1 MLSNISTMSLTNF
14 ASMIAVAAIVVGPL
28 TTTSSAQVA
37 GSTVLGVSA
46 AETDH
51 LIKGWSAEKKLLGSA
66 VYNDANDKV
75 GTLEDIIVTPE
86 DAVSYAIIGVGGFL
100 GIDKR
105 DVAVP
110 MNQLLW
116 VNDKLVLGN
125 ATKDSLEALPPFQY
139 SGT

>member
-1 MLSNISTMSLTNF
+1 MLSNISTMSVTNF

-51 LIKGWSAEKKLLGSA
+51 LIMGWSAEIKLLGCA

-75 GTLEDIIVTPE
+75 GTLEDNIVTPE